1 VARTCQLYP
10 NAAAS
15 TLVHKFF
22 LIFSQWG
29 WPKPVLLRNS
39 SEDYGSLGFPV
50 WDPRI
55 NPSDRYHLM
64 PIITPSYPQQNSTFN
79 VTISTRSVMLNEFK
93 IAQATCDKIANGQA
107 EWKDIFEPTHF
118 FHNYK
123 HFITLISTSQ
133 AEWIGLVESKIRHL
147 VQSLEKHRCIKL
159 AHINPSAHTRN
170 VPIQIEVEQKP
181 EPVEEKE
188 MSGDLSLL
196 DSTEDKSNSEAPN
209 STPTTTIT
217 EMETIWFIGLEF
229 DKTETVNIDLTQDIQ
244 SFIDTVRN
252 TANQSNKYK
261 DEMRIEAKHV
271 RRKELTKYLPEDV
284 IKKGVKRKL
293 SD

>member
-1 VARTCQLYP
+1 MRSLNGCRVTDDILSLVPNHEAFRLALRCIKLWAKRRGIYSNALGYLGGVSWAMLVARTCQLYP

-93 IAQATCDKIANGQA
+93 IAQATCDKIANG
-107 EWKDIFEPTHF
+107 
-118 FHNYK
+118 
-123 HFITLISTSQ
+123 
-133 AEWIGLVESKIRHL
+133 
-147 VQSLEKHRCIKL
+147 
-159 AHINPSAHTRN
+159 
-170 VPIQIEVEQKP
+170 
-181 EPVEEKE
+181 
-188 MSGDLSLL
+188 
-196 DSTEDKSNSEAPN
+196 
-209 STPTTTIT
+209 
-217 EMETIWFIGLEF
+217 
-229 DKTETVNIDLTQDIQ
+229 
-244 SFIDTVRN
+244 
-252 TANQSNKYK
+252 
-261 DEMRIEAKHV
+261 
-271 RRKELTKYLPEDV
+271 
-284 IKKGVKRKL
+284 
-293 SD
+293 